1 MADTKTIEIPEIKLA
16 KLTVTLLGQTP
27 LITHRFGERARK
39 QIEDK
44 QQGAART
51 AKPPREPLAEFV
63 DSLYLLNPMLNCT
76 EPMGC
81 YEHLDE
87 HVFGFPSAGVKKAL
101 VHAGGR
107 FADEQMTIL
116 RGVINI
122 MGDLLQ
128 IRSESPRMRS
138 DTVRIDGGK
147 TSSIAYRPEFWPWEM
162 DVPVVFNATLLTE
175 AKVLNLFQIAGFSI
189 GIGDWRPE
197 KNGTFGQF
205 SIKSAV
211 GS

>member
-1 MADTKTIEIPEIKLA
+1 MPDAKTATKTIEIPEIKLQR
-16 KLTVTLLGQTP
+16 LIVTIEGQTP

-51 AKPPREPLAEFV
+51 AKPPREPESEFR
-63 DSLYLLNPMLNCT
+63 DSLYVIQ
-76 EPMGC
+76 EGV
-81 YEHLDE
+81 Y
-87 HVFGFPSAGVKKAL
+87 GFPAAGLKKAL
-101 VHAGGR
+101 VYAGGR
-107 FADEQMTIL
+107 FADEQMTVL
-116 RGVINI
+116 RGVINVQ
-122 MGDLLQ
+122 GDLLA
-128 IRSESPRMRS
+128 IRAPEPRMRS

-147 TSSIAYRPEFWPWEM
+147 TSSLAYRPEFWPWEM
-162 DVPVVFNATLLTE
+162 DVPVVFNATMLTE
-175 AKVLNLFQIAGFSI
+175 SKVLNLFQMAGFSI

-205 SIKSAV
+205 SIKGAV